1 MIWRIL
7 KWKCKGVH
15 YNHHL
20 PCYTLDM
27 KKMNPSKSRKVREAT
42 SRYHIDVRKE
52 AGMTLLEQIQ
62 KRLLKLSPE
71 KQREVLDFVA
81 FLQLHSRKLPE
92 PTKNTKQS
100 KRMKD
105 LLINCQQR
113 RRFQILLILW
123 IGKERYVRIELCL
136 GVQHDPC

>member
-1 MIWRIL
+1 
-7 KWKCKGVH
+7 
-15 YNHHL
+15 
-20 PCYTLDM
+20 
-27 KKMNPSKSRKVREAT
+27 MNPSKSRKVREAT

-100 KRMKD
+100 KRIKD
-105 LLINCQQR
+105 LLIQLSTKKAFSNITDPVDWQR
-113 RRFQILLILW
+113 KIRKDRTLP
-123 IGKERYVRIELCL
+123 GRTA
-136 GVQHDPC
+136 